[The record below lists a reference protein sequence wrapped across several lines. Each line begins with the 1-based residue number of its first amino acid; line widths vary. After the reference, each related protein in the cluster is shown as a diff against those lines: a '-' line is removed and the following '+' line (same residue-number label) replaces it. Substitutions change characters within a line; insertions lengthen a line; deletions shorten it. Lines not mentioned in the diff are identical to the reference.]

1 MSRPPA
7 ADGNSKT
14 GLIDVDARPALE
26 HLLDIRIEFDPVQIF
41 STPVGT
47 RFTYVVK
54 HGRCEGPR
62 IAGDILPGG
71 GDWILFGTDRIARLD
86 VRATLRTDDGAYIH
100 MTNTGRVEMDRET
113 AGRFTSGEF
122 IRHDQMIAR
131 SSPLFDTDDDRYRWI
146 NAIHTVAINEVSL
159 SEVRYRV
166 FAVR

>member
-1 MSRPPA
+1 MTTLV
-7 ADGNSKT
+7 D
-14 GLIDVDARPALE
+14 IDARPSLE
-26 HLLDIRIEFDPVQIF
+26 HLLDIHIEFDPVQIF
-41 STPVGT
+41 PTPVGT

-54 HGRCEGPR
+54 RGRCEGPR

-71 GDWILFGTDRIARLD
+71 GDWILFGTDRVARLD

-100 MTNTGRVEMDRET
+100 ITNTGRVEMGSKAADRFA
-113 AGRFTSGEF
+113 AGEL

-131 SSPLFDTDDDRYRWI
+131 SSPLFDTDDPRYRWI

>member
-1 MSRPPA
+1 MA
-7 ADGNSKT
+7 TLVD
-14 GLIDVDARPALE
+14 IDVHPTLE

-41 STPVGT
+41 ATPVGT

-54 HGRCEGPR
+54 RGRCEGPR

-71 GDWILFGTDRIARLD
+71 GDWILFGTDRVARLD
-86 VRATLRTDDGAYIH
+86 VRGTLRTDDGAHIH
-100 MTNTGRVEMDRET
+100 ITNTGRVQMSSEAADRFA
-113 AGRFTSGEF
+113 AGEL

-131 SSPLFDTDDDRYRWI
+131 SSPLFDTDDPRYRWI